1 MRISDW
7 SSDVCSSDLPDREY
21 YLSPQFQ
28 KQRAAYRAYIVRTLT
43 LIGHANPE
51 TAADTIMGFETD
63 IAQASWP
70 IADRRDLGK
79 INNPMS
85 SAELAAYAPGL
96 DWDAWFAGA
105 DIGPQQRI
113 IVNENSAIRDLA
125 ALYAKT
131 PLDTLKL
138 WQDFHVAANRS
149 EEHTSELQSL
159 KRNS

>member
-1 MRISDW
+1 
-7 SSDVCSSDLPDREY
+7 
-21 YLSPQFQ
+21 
-28 KQRAAYRAYIVRTLT
+28 
-43 LIGHANPE
+43 
-51 TAADTIMGFETD
+51 
-63 IAQASWP
+63 
-70 IADRRDLGK
+70 
-79 INNPMS
+79 MS

-138 WQDFHVAANRS
+138 WKDFHVSDNAAPYLSQAFVDRRFDFTRALSGVS
-149 EEHTSELQSL
+149 EQREEALRVWKEGGRPGSC
-159 KRNS
+159 R

>member
-1 MRISDW
+1 
-7 SSDVCSSDLPDREY
+7 
-21 YLSPQFQ
+21 
-28 KQRAAYRAYIVRTLT
+28 
-43 LIGHANPE
+43 
-51 TAADTIMGFETD
+51 MGFETD

-105 DIGPQQRI
+105 DIGPQQRT
-113 IVNENSAIRDLA
+113 IVNENSAIRDLD

-131 PLDTLKL
+131 PLSTPKL
-138 WQDFHVAANRS
+138 WQDFPVAENGAHNQAKNFS
-149 EEHTSELQSL
+149 
-159 KRNS
+159 

>member
-28 KQRAAYRAYIVRTLT
+28 KQRDAYRAYIVRTLT
-43 LIGHANPE
+43 LIGNANPE

-105 DIGPQQRI
+105 DLGPQQRI
-113 IVNENSAIRDLA
+113 IVKAR
-125 ALYAKT
+125 KT
-131 PLDTLKL
+131 CVSGKS
-138 WQDFHVAANRS
+138 VAGRVGLGGGLIN
-149 EEHTSELQSL
+149 
-159 KRNS
+159 